1 MAPFSQS
8 ASERAAFA
16 ASSASSCRTARRS
29 AGSAAISPIGMV
41 GRSPSRGRLAGAFT
55 YAASSVMMWDAKSGS
70 APLPRGPGDG
80 EVAVVL
86 GAVPMLD
93 EVDEAALGE
102 VVGAAAEQAQRGARR
117 RVAEAAEGGAVEREI
132 AAVVLEDRAGRGLR
146 HPGAELDL
154 ADAGSGNPDDR
165 ALSPWDG
172 ALEVTIWP
180 GALPRPT

>member
-1 MAPFSQS
+1 M
-8 ASERAAFA
+8 
-16 ASSASSCRTARRS
+16 T
-29 AGSAAISPIGMV
+29 
-41 GRSPSRGRLAGAFT
+41 
-55 YAASSVMMWDAKSGS
+55 WDAKSGS
-70 APLPRGPGDG
+70 APLRASPGDR

-86 GAVPMLD
+86 GPVPMLH

-102 VVGAAAEQAQRGARR
+102 VVGAAAEQAERGARR

-165 ALSPWDG
+165 RFRHGVD
-172 ALEVTIWP
+172 ALEGCGVSHNLYGNLGYATSVLCGLAAPENP
-180 GALPRPT
+180 G